1 MNRIDKLFQKK
12 KCKILSI
19 YFTAGYPKLDSLE
32 KIIIQLEKN
41 GADMIEVGIPYS
53 DPLAD
58 GPVIQETGTAAI
70 ANGMTL
76 NILLLQLKKVRSRV
90 SIPLILMGYLNPI
103 LQFGFEQ
110 FCDCAAEVGA
120 DGIIIPDLPLFEYE
134 NQYNTIVET
143 YNLKTIFLITPDT
156 SERRIRHIDN
166 LSNGFIYLVSTAATT
181 GNIKVFDDE
190 QIDYFRRISSMG
202 LKNPIM
208 AGFGIHNKE
217 TIGQV
222 HTYCNGAIIGSA
234 FMRHLQKSGSVE
246 EGIKDFFS
254 SLKK

>member
-1 MNRIDKLFQKK
+1 MNRIDKLFQTKK
-12 KCKILSI
+12 EKILSV
-19 YFTAGYPKLDSLE
+19 YFTAGYPALDSLN
-32 KIIIQLEKN
+32 KIITLLEKN

-76 NILLLQLKKVRSRV
+76 NTLLLQLKKVRSKV

-110 FCDCAAEVGA
+110 FCDYAARAGA
-120 DGIIIPDLPLFEYE
+120 DGIIIPDLPLHEYE
-134 NQYNTIVET
+134 NQYKQIVDSC
-143 YNLKTIFLITPDT
+143 NLKTIFLITPET
-156 SERRIRHIDN
+156 SEDRIRQIDE
-166 LSNGFIYLVSTAATT
+166 LSNGFIYMVSSAATT
-181 GNIKVFDDE
+181 GNIKVFDND
-190 QIDYFRRISSMG
+190 QINYFRRVSSMR

-217 TIGQV
+217 TMEQV

-234 FMRHLQKSGSVE
+234 FMRRLQKSRSVE
-246 EGIKDFFS
+246 EGIEDFFR
-254 SLKK
+254 SLKE